1 MQNPEEIY
9 EQGTQITKS
18 AVNENW
24 PGIRVLVVDNN
35 QGLQEMLEKKFL
47 EHNIYAV
54 PAPDMKTAHA
64 VIEGM
69 EPHFIILD
77 IHGVESFDKVI
88 NGYGPKVIL
97 YSSLYPML
105 PDRVKAMVLACY
117 DKDQTEDMIKFILEK
132 GKAEIKEIA

>member
-9 EQGTQITKS
+9 EQGTQITKN
-18 AVNENW
+18 ATNANW
-24 PGIRVLVVDNN
+24 PGIRVLVVDGNEN
-35 QGLQEMLEKKFL
+35 DQQFLEKKFL
-47 EHNIYAV
+47 EHDIYAV

-88 NGYGPKVIL
+88 NGYGNKVIL
-97 YSSLYPML
+97 YSGLYPML
-105 PDRVKAMVLACY
+105 PDRVKTMVLACY
-117 DKDQTEDMIKFILEK
+117 DKNQTDEMIQFILNK
-132 GKAEIKEIA
+132 AKAESKETA